1 MSRIE
6 IEEILDE
13 FNNNNSEE
21 ITVETIDALL
31 KELEEIRE
39 NCAAI
44 NRRVDQT
51 IAELDTISEE
61 MDETMILVNDL
72 AIKVKEELQ

>member
-1 MSRIE
+1 MSRME

-13 FNNNNSEE
+13 FNDNNSEE
-21 ITVETIDALL
+21 ITVETIDILL

-51 IAELDTISEE
+51 IVELDTISEE

>member
-13 FNNNNSEE
+13 FNDNNSEE
-21 ITVETIDALL
+21 ITVETIDILL

-51 IAELDTISEE
+51 IVELDTISEE